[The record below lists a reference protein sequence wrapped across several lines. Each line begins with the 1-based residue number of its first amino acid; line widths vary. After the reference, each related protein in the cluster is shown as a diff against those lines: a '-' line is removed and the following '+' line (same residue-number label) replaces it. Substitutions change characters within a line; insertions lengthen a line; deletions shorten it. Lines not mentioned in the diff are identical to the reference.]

1 MKRISLLLMSLFC
14 LIGFAFTARAAD
26 PAVNRSLGYFENT
39 RTVLLLPARYRS
51 GDEAAAY
58 VNREMGRIFRYPYY
72 RTLDPVEYDAA
83 LYSPSQLKELAEKA
97 NADIV
102 VMPVITEWRQVV
114 YRRSF
119 FSDADDIVET
129 RAVFDIYSYKKG
141 EMSIRDDRA
150 TYWNSEEEGTVR
162 NRYIF
167 DDLMQDILKTF
178 PYRRVPTDIARN
190 LTGDPDRTPLAEMGK

>member
-1 MKRISLLLMSLFC
+1 MKRISLLLMTLVFC
-14 LIGFAFTARAAD
+14 LSFLLPAKAAD

-58 VNREMGRIFRYPYY
+58 VNREMGKIFRYPYY
-72 RTLDPVEYDAA
+72 RTLDPGEYDAS

-141 EMSIRDDRA
+141 ETSVRDDRA

-178 PYRRVPTDIARN
+178 PYRRVPTDIGRN
-190 LTGDPDRTPLAEMGK
+190 LSGEPDRTPVNKDL

>member
-1 MKRISLLLMSLFC
+1 MKRISLLLIPLIFC
-14 LIGFAFTARAAD
+14 LSVLVPAKAAD

-39 RTVLLLPARYRS
+39 RAVLLLPARYES

-58 VNREMGRIFRYPYY
+58 MNREMEKIFRYPYY

-83 LYSPSQLKELAEKA
+83 LYSPSQLKDLAEKA
-97 NADIV
+97 NVDIV

-141 EMSIRDDRA
+141 ETSVRDDRA

-178 PYRRVPTDIARN
+178 PYHRVPTDIGRN
-190 LTGDPDRTPLAEMGK
+190 LSGDPDRTPLAEMGK

>member
-1 MKRISLLLMSLFC
+1 M
-14 LIGFAFTARAAD
+14 
-26 PAVNRSLGYFENT
+26 GYFENT
-39 RTVLLLPARYRS
+39 RTVLLLRARYRS
-51 GDEAAAY
+51 GEEAAAY
-58 VNREMGRIFRYPYY
+58 VNREMERIFRYPYY
-72 RTLDPVEYDAA
+72 RTLDPSAYEAD
-83 LYSPSQLKELAEKA
+83 LYSASQLKELAEKA

-114 YRRSF
+114 YHRSLF
-119 FSDADDIVET
+119 CDADDIVET

-141 EMSIRDDRA
+141 EPSVRDDRA

>member
-1 MKRISLLLMSLFC
+1 MKRISLLLITLVFC
-14 LIGFAFTARAAD
+14 LSFLLPAKAAD

-39 RTVLLLPARYRS
+39 RTVLLLPTRYRS

-72 RTLDPVEYDAA
+72 RTLDPATYDAA
-83 LYSPSQLKELAEKA
+83 LYSPSQLKYLAEKA

-141 EMSIRDDRA
+141 ELSVRDDRA

-178 PYRRVPTDIARN
+178 PYRRVPTDIGRN
-190 LTGDPDRTPLAEMGK
+190 LSGEPDRTPVNKDL

>member
-1 MKRISLLLMSLFC
+1 MKRISLLLITLVFC
-14 LIGFAFTARAAD
+14 LSFLLPAKAAD
-26 PAVNRSLGYFENT
+26 PAVNQSLGYFENT
-39 RTVLLLPARYRS
+39 RTVLLLPTRYRS

-72 RTLDPVEYDAA
+72 RTLDTATYDAA
-83 LYSPSQLKELAEKA
+83 LYSPSQLKYLAEKA

-141 EMSIRDDRA
+141 ELSVRDDRA

-178 PYRRVPTDIARN
+178 PYRRVPTDIERN
-190 LTGDPDRTPLAEMGK
+190 LSGEPDRTPVNKDL